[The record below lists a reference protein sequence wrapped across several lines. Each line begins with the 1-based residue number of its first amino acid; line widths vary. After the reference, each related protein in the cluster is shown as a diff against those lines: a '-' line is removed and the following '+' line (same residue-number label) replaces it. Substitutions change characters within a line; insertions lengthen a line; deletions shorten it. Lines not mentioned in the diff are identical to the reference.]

1 MVSESSSYYL
11 RQFYCFWKTFVITE
25 VFCVIRVPEWVIA
38 KLSHTNFSQSIR
50 VIPLQS
56 STNER
61 MRGFKCIGYVCGCEA
76 AAPPLSS
83 PSLSPLLPLS
93 SPVFLP
99 NPPSDP
105 RGKLS
110 LFAEI
115 GMSIPAPLT
124 QVCSSPPSY
133 WGND

>member
-1 MVSESSSYYL
+1 MAVNFIYGCLSGAN
-11 RQFYCFWKTFVITE
+11 FVWY
-25 VFCVIRVPEWVIA
+25 FVP
-38 KLSHTNFSQSIR
+38 
-50 VIPLQS
+50 PPQS
-56 STNER
+56 SPNER
-61 MRGFKCIGYVCGCEA
+61 KRGFRLQAVCVVGEA
-76 AAPPLSS
+76 AAPPLPS
-83 PSLSPLLPLS
+83 PRLSPLLPLS